1 MEAIEPRQCGLDALL
16 AEFGGQVFVMLTQ
29 AVLMWSIIV
38 GDQDGIVLDAHI
50 AFQSAEDVSG

>member
-1 MEAIEPRQCGLDALL
+1 LEAIEPRQCGLNALL
-16 AEFGGQVFVMLTQ
+16 SEFGGQIFVVLTQ
-29 AVLMWSIIV
+29 AVLLWSIII